1 MKNGLMTI
9 KEFAEAVGQ
18 TQQAIYK
25 QLNKRLTKY
34 VILDNGQKYIK
45 SEAVGLYEEQQD
57 NNKYSTREQQLNN
70 KLNENERLI
79 EAKSEQIKTLQSELE
94 EKNRQIKFLQDQ
106 LADITAAL
114 KASQSIQAIY
124 MQQIEDKKSAE
135 QEQEQQQ
142 QKKGLFA
149 RIFSRKENN
158 NERN

>member
-34 VILDNGQKYIK
+34 VILENGQKYIK

-70 KLNENERLI
+70 KLNGAEQLI
-79 EAKSEQIKTLQSELE
+79 EAKNEQIKTLQSEIE
-94 EKNRQIKFLQDQ
+94 EKNKQIAFLHEQ
-106 LADITAAL
+106 LADVTAAL
-114 KASQSIQAIY
+114 KASQSIQALY

-135 QEQEQQQ
+135 QEQEQQ
-142 QKKGLFA
+142 KKGLFA
-149 RIFSRKENN
+149 RIFSKKTQQRE
-158 NERN
+158 E

>member
-94 EKNRQIKFLQDQ
+94 EKNKQISFLQEQ
-106 LADITAAL
+106 LADVTAAL
-114 KASQSIQAIY
+114 KASQSIQALY
-124 MQQIEDKKSAE
+124 MQQIEDKKAD

-158 NERN
+158 SERN

>member
-57 NNKYSTREQQLNN
+57 NNKYSTLEQQLNN

-94 EKNRQIKFLQDQ
+94 EKNKQISFLQEQ
-106 LADITAAL
+106 LADVTAAL
-114 KASQSIQAIY
+114 KASQSIQALY
-124 MQQIEDKKSAE
+124 MQQIEDKKAD
-135 QEQEQQQ
+135 QEQEQQ

-158 NERN
+158 SERN

>member
-94 EKNRQIKFLQDQ
+94 EKNKQISFLQEQ

-158 NERN
+158 SERN

>member
-1 MKNGLMTI
+1 MKKDLLTI

-25 QLNKRLTKY
+25 QLNKRLTKF
-34 VILDNGQKYIK
+34 VVLENGQKYIK
-45 SEAVGLYEEQQD
+45 TEAVGLYAEQQE
-57 NNKYSTREQQLNN
+57 NNNCSTVQQQFNN
-70 KLNENERLI
+70 KLNSAEQLI
-79 EAKSEQIKTLQSELE
+79 EAKNEQIKTLQSELE

-114 KASQSIQAIY
+114 KASQSIQALY
-124 MQQIEDKKSAE
+124 MQQIEDKKSTD

-158 NERN
+158 SERN

>member
-79 EAKSEQIKTLQSELE
+79 EAKNEQIKTLQSEIE
-94 EKNRQIKFLQDQ
+94 EKNKQIAFLHEQ
-106 LADITAAL
+106 LADVTAAL
-114 KASQSIQAIY
+114 KASQSIQALY
-124 MQQIEDKKSAE
+124 MQQIEDKKAD
-135 QEQEQQQ
+135 QEQEQQ

-158 NERN
+158 SERN

>member
-34 VILDNGQKYIK
+34 VILENGQKYIK

-158 NERN
+158 SERN

>member
-1 MKNGLMTI
+1 MKKDLLTI

-25 QLNKRLTKY
+25 QLNKRLTNF
-34 VILDNGQKYIK
+34 VVLENGQKYIK
-45 SEAVGLYEEQQD
+45 AEAVGMYVEQQE
-57 NNKYSTREQQLNN
+57 NNNCSTVQQQFNN
-70 KLNENERLI
+70 KLNGAEQLI
-79 EAKSEQIKTLQSELE
+79 EAKNEQIKTLQSELE

-114 KASQSIQAIY
+114 KASQSIQALY
-124 MQQIEDKKSAE
+124 MQQIEDKKAD
-135 QEQEQQQ
+135 QEQEQQ

-158 NERN
+158 SERN

>member
-158 NERN
+158 SERN

>member
-57 NNKYSTREQQLNN
+57 NNKYSTREQQFNN
-70 KLNENERLI
+70 KLNGAEQLI
-79 EAKSEQIKTLQSELE
+79 EAKNEQIKTLQSELE

-114 KASQSIQAIY
+114 KASQSIQALY
-124 MQQIEDKKSAE
+124 MQQIEDKKAD
-135 QEQEQQQ
+135 QEQEQQ

-158 NERN
+158 SERN

>member
-124 MQQIEDKKSAE
+124 MQQIEDKKAD
-135 QEQEQQQ
+135 QEQEQQ

-158 NERN
+158 SERN

>member
-135 QEQEQQQ
+135 QEQQ

-158 NERN
+158 SERN

>member
-34 VILDNGQKYIK
+34 VILENGQKYIK
-45 SEAVGLYEEQQD
+45 SEAVDLYEEQQD

-94 EKNRQIKFLQDQ
+94 EKNKQISFLQDQ

-114 KASQSIQAIY
+114 KASQSIQALY
-124 MQQIEDKKSAE
+124 MQQIEDKKSD
-135 QEQEQQQ
+135 QEQEQQ

-158 NERN
+158 SERN

>member
-34 VILDNGQKYIK
+34 VILENGQKYIK

-70 KLNENERLI
+70 KLNGAEQLI
-79 EAKSEQIKTLQSELE
+79 EAKNEQIKTLQSEIE
-94 EKNRQIKFLQDQ
+94 EKNKQIAFLHEQ
-106 LADITAAL
+106 LADVTAAL
-114 KASQSIQAIY
+114 KASQSIQALY
-124 MQQIEDKKSAE
+124 MQQIEDKKAD
-135 QEQEQQQ
+135 QEQEQQ

-158 NERN
+158 SERN

>member
-45 SEAVGLYEEQQD
+45 SEAVGLYE
-57 NNKYSTREQQLNN
+57 EQQLNN

-158 NERN
+158 SERN

>member
-34 VILDNGQKYIK
+34 VILENGQKYIK

-70 KLNENERLI
+70 KLNGAEQLI
-79 EAKSEQIKTLQSELE
+79 EAKNEQIKTLQSELE
-94 EKNRQIKFLQDQ
+94 EKNKQISFLQEQ
-106 LADITAAL
+106 LADVTAAL
-114 KASQSIQAIY
+114 KASQSIQALY
-124 MQQIEDKKSAE
+124 MQQIEDKKAD
-135 QEQEQQQ
+135 QEQAQQ

-158 NERN
+158 SERN

>member
-94 EKNRQIKFLQDQ
+94 EKNKQISFLQEQ
-106 LADITAAL
+106 LADVTAAL
-114 KASQSIQAIY
+114 KASQSIQALY
-124 MQQIEDKKSAE
+124 MQQIEDKKAD

-149 RIFSRKENN
+149 RIFNRKENN
-158 NERN
+158 SERN

>member
-34 VILDNGQKYIK
+34 VILENGQKYIK

-57 NNKYSTREQQLNN
+57 NNKYSTREQQFNN
-70 KLNENERLI
+70 KLNGAEQLI
-79 EAKSEQIKTLQSELE
+79 EAKNEQIKTLQSELE

-114 KASQSIQAIY
+114 KASQSIQALY
-124 MQQIEDKKSAE
+124 MQQIEDKKAD
-135 QEQEQQQ
+135 QEQEQQ

-158 NERN
+158 SERN

>member
-34 VILDNGQKYIK
+34 VILENGQKYIK

-94 EKNRQIKFLQDQ
+94 EKNKQISFLQEQ
-106 LADITAAL
+106 LADVTAAL
-114 KASQSIQAIY
+114 KASQSIQALY
-124 MQQIEDKKSAE
+124 MQQIEDKKAD
-135 QEQEQQQ
+135 QEQEQQ

-158 NERN
+158 SERN

>member
-94 EKNRQIKFLQDQ
+94 EKNKQISFLQEQ
-106 LADITAAL
+106 LADVTAAL
-114 KASQSIQAIY
+114 KASQSIQALY
-124 MQQIEDKKSAE
+124 MQQIEDKKAD
-135 QEQEQQQ
+135 QEQEQQ

-158 NERN
+158 SERN

>member
-34 VILDNGQKYIK
+34 VILENGQKYIK
-45 SEAVGLYEEQQD
+45 SEAVGLYEEQQ
-57 NNKYSTREQQLNN
+57 LNN
-70 KLNENERLI
+70 KLNGAEQLI
-79 EAKSEQIKTLQSELE
+79 EAKNEQIKTLQSELE
-94 EKNRQIKFLQDQ
+94 EKNKQISFLQEQ
-106 LADITAAL
+106 LADVTAAL

-124 MQQIEDKKSAE
+124 MQQIEDKKSAD
-135 QEQEQQQ
+135 QEQEQ

-149 RIFSRKENN
+149 RIFSKKTQQRE
-158 NERN
+158 E

>member
-94 EKNRQIKFLQDQ
+94 EKNKQISFLQEQ

-124 MQQIEDKKSAE
+124 MQQIEDKKSD
-135 QEQEQQQ
+135 QEQEQQ

-158 NERN
+158 SERN